1 MPAIFTQ
8 HNIRLDDGR
17 LTLPEKEE
25 QVGESLRFLALK
37 RLLETIFVGP
47 KNHLRLA
54 DLGCLEGGYSVAF
67 ARMGFSVLG
76 VEVREANIAAC
87 NYVKDNTYLP
97 NLTFVQ
103 DDAWNIA
110 KYGSFDVMFCSGLLY
125 HLDQPKSFLKLL
137 SSITSKILIMPT
149 HFSTEEPSKHF
160 HLSELQENEG
170 LPGRWYT
177 EFADDTQFE
186 NRENARWS
194 SWDNHKSF
202 WIKREA
208 LIQAI
213 KDVGFD
219 IVMEQY
225 DTLAPD
231 INESMTSGYYK
242 TMSHGTFIGIK
253 AK

>member
-1 MPAIFTQ
+1 
-8 HNIRLDDGR
+8 
-17 LTLPEKEE
+17 
-25 QVGESLRFLALK
+25 
-37 RLLETIFVGP
+37 
-47 KNHLRLA
+47 
-54 DLGCLEGGYSVAF
+54 
-67 ARMGFSVLG
+67 
-76 VEVREANIAAC
+76 
-87 NYVKDNTYLP
+87 
-97 NLTFVQ
+97 
-103 DDAWNIA
+103 
-110 KYGSFDVMFCSGLLY
+110 
-125 HLDQPKSFLKLL
+125 
-137 SSITSKILIMPT
+137 MPT

-160 HLSELQENEG
+160 NLSELQENEG

-177 EFADDTQFE
+177 EFADSTQFE

-225 DTLAPD
+225 DTLAP
-231 INESMTSGYYK
+231 NMAESMTSGHYK
-242 TMSHGTFIGIK
+242 TMSHSTFIGIK